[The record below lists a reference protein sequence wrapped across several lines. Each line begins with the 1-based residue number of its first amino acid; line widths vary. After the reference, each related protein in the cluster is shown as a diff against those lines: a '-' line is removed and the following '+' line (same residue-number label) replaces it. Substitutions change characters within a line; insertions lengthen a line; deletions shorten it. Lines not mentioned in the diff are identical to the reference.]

1 MIKNIIIGQSKN
13 VFFIKI
19 FFAKITLRSQKKLT
33 KIVIK
38 YIKRI
43 LLNSKSSEVSKAKIS
58 GVIKN
63 KLTYKN
69 FKILSIMF
77 IINNLTNF
85 LNKIKESILTPFEIY
100 FDFGTAITKVAIKD
114 KGIILREP
122 TLLAYN
128 NRISEYIF
136 FGDEAKK
143 IVGKTPEFI
152 KIIKPIQNGVI
163 GDFDAQVGLIK
174 KYLEKSAYLYL
185 KKKLVKPLMITISVI
200 PSIATEIEQKALE
213 ESLLKAGLSSVF
225 LVEKALATASGCGI
239 NVFHHQPNL
248 IVDLGAGLIEISI
261 VGSGGII
268 AQKTLK
274 NAGDYMNKLIYNYI
288 YLKYGLILGEIA
300 CEQLKTNLLNFNG
313 EEKITSIRGKSLET
327 GLPKTVRIKTSDIK
341 EALIGNFN
349 QIIDTIKEMIES
361 APPEIV
367 DEITEKGIYLTGG
380 LSKIPGIDDFFSKE
394 LKSNIITENNF
405 EYATINGIIKLA
417 QNKDLLSKIIIR

>member
-1 MIKNIIIGQSKN
+1 
-13 VFFIKI
+13 
-19 FFAKITLRSQKKLT
+19 
-33 KIVIK
+33 
-38 YIKRI
+38 
-43 LLNSKSSEVSKAKIS
+43 
-58 GVIKN
+58 
-63 KLTYKN
+63 
-69 FKILSIMF
+69 MF

-85 LNKIKESILTPFEIY
+85 LSKIKENILTPFEIY

-128 NRISEYIF
+128 TRISDYIF
-136 FGDEAKK
+136 YGDAAKK
-143 IVGKTPEFI
+143 IIGKTPDFI

-163 GDFDAQVGLIK
+163 CDFDAQVALTK
-174 KYLEKSAYLYL
+174 KYLDKSAYLYL
-185 KKKLVKPLMITISVI
+185 HKQLIKPLMIAISTV
-200 PSIATEIEQKALE
+200 PTIATEIEQKAVQEAL
-213 ESLLKAGLSSVF
+213 SKAGLSSIF
-225 LVEKALATASGCGI
+225 LIEKSLATASGCGI

-248 IVDLGAGLIEISI
+248 IIDLGAGLIEISI
-261 VGSGGII
+261 IGSGGII

-288 YLKYGLILGEIA
+288 YLKYGVILGEVT
-300 CEQLKTNLLNFNG
+300 CEQLKTNLLNFKD

-349 QIIDTIKEMIES
+349 QIIDTIKELIES
-361 APPEIV
+361 SPPEIV

-380 LSKIPGIDDFFSKE
+380 LSRIPGIDEFFSKE
-394 LKSNIITENNF
+394 LKSNIIIENNF